1 MGHRIRQ
8 AAGRGG
14 PEIWYRELVAGY
26 SHLHFPDEL
35 SLTKLGS
42 CSSSFRGRAN
52 KFLSEPLVPDTRSLD
67 SPWQLEPGGGYSIA
81 TSRWPLWP
89 CVDGSGIFHPWTNER
104 TMPGPVDREIEPQN
118 PEREMDL

>member
-1 MGHRIRQ
+1 MGRRIRQ

-14 PEIWYRELVAGY
+14 PEIWHRELVARY
-26 SHLHFPDEL
+26 SYLRFPDEL

-52 KFLSEPLVPDTRSLD
+52 KFLSEPLVPDARSVD
-67 SPWQLEPGGGYSIA
+67 PSWQLEPGGRYSIT

-89 CVDGSGIFHPWTNER
+89 RVDGSGVFHPWTNE
-104 TMPGPVDREIEPQN
+104 
-118 PEREMDL
+118 